1 MRNKAVDL
9 NNLLF
14 EQMERL
20 NDEDL
25 SKDALEKESKRA
37 RAMVSVASAIIENA
51 HLGLQA
57 EKIKMEYG
65 YNDDI
70 DMPTLLENKNGKKII
85 D

>member
-14 EQMERL
+14 EQLERL

-25 SKDALEKESKRA
+25 SEDALEKESKRA

-51 HLGLQA
+51 HL
-57 EKIKMEYG
+57 
-65 YNDDI
+65 
-70 DMPTLLENKNGKKII
+70 
-85 D
+85 